1 MLSKQSFN
9 ISFTFCWLFFSILNW
24 IFTKTIFMIK
34 PYLATLILAAVIFCS
49 CQKTNTENPSS
60 STANVIFKFRFDS
73 NQARLNSI
81 GGISTIAAGN
91 AAQNPIMNK
100 MSAHYI
106 ELTPTAFTGLG
117 AGAVVYRASET
128 TAGGGSAID
137 FSKSSAVGNN
147 ETFFSIPIKNI
158 AVGDYQYLRVSLAYQ
173 NLDVKFHLDT
183 VINVPPTG
191 PIAISQD
198 FPITIAGF
206 IGFNTYINSL
216 TIKTQTIAVNAN
228 KLQGF
233 WAAETS
239 GSILGFPFN
248 YKTSGQAPAGATT
261 VVNPIFATS
270 PIPQGSCLVT
280 GAFAGGAKLKI
291 KGTETKDIVV
301 VVSLSSNKSFE
312 WTDTNGNG
320 KWDATKGERVVDMGL
335 RGMLPS
341 IQ

>member
-1 MLSKQSFN
+1 MAFLLKPLIMIKSYAA
-9 ISFTFCWLFFSILNW
+9 ISIL
-24 IFTKTIFMIK
+24 
-34 PYLATLILAAVIFCS
+34 ATVCFCS
-49 CQKTNTENPSS
+49 CKKNNTDTPATT
-60 STANVIFKFRFDS
+60 TANVIFKFRFDS
-73 NQARLNSI
+73 TQVRLNNI
-81 GGISTIAAGN
+81 GAVSTIPIGN

-117 AGAVVYRASET
+117 AGAVVYRAPET
-128 TAGGGSAID
+128 TAGGATAID
-137 FSKSSAVGNN
+137 FSKSTAVGNN

-183 VINVPPTG
+183 VINVPPVGATN
-191 PIAISQD
+191 ISQD
-198 FPITIAGF
+198 FPATIAGF
-206 IGFNTYINSL
+206 IGFNTYINSF
-216 TIKTQTIAVNAN
+216 TIKNQTMAVNAN

-239 GSILGFPFN
+239 GTVLGFPFSS
-248 YKTSGQAPAGATT
+248 TASGQAPAGATT

-291 KGTETKDIVV
+291 TGTETNDIVV

-312 WTDTNGNG
+312 WVDNNANG

-335 RGMLPS
+335 RGMIPS

>member
-1 MLSKQSFN
+1 
-9 ISFTFCWLFFSILNW
+9 
-24 IFTKTIFMIK
+24 MIK
-34 PYLATLILAAVIFCS
+34 SYAAILILATVCFCS
-49 CQKTNTENPSS
+49 CQKTNTDTPA
-60 STANVIFKFRFDS
+60 TANVIFKFRFDS
-73 NQARLNSI
+73 NQVRLNNI
-81 GGISTIAAGN
+81 GAVSTIPAGN

-117 AGAVVYRASET
+117 AGAVVYRAAET
-128 TAGGGSAID
+128 TAGGATAID

-147 ETFFSIPIKNI
+147 EVFFSIPIKNI

-183 VINVPPTG
+183 VINVPPVGATN
-191 PIAISQD
+191 ISQD
-198 FPITIAGF
+198 FPATIAGF
-206 IGFNTYINSL
+206 IGFNTYINSF
-216 TIKTQTIAVNAN
+216 TIKNQTMAVNAN

-239 GSILGFPFN
+239 GNVLGFPFSST
-248 YKTSGQAPAGATT
+248 TSGQAPAGATT

-280 GAFAGGAKLKI
+280 GAFAGGTKLKI
-291 KGTETKDIVV
+291 SGAETNDIVV
-301 VVSLSSNKSFE
+301 IVSLSSNKSFE
-312 WTDTNGNG
+312 WVDNNGNG

-335 RGMLPS
+335 RGMIPS

>member
-1 MLSKQSFN
+1 VAFLPKPL
-9 ISFTFCWLFFSILNW
+9 I
-24 IFTKTIFMIK
+24 MIK
-34 PYLATLILAAVIFCS
+34 PFAAILILAIICFSS
-49 CQKTNTENPSS
+49 CKKNSSENPSS
-60 STANVIFKFRFDS
+60 STANVIFKFKFDS
-73 NQARLNSI
+73 TQTRLNNI
-81 GGISTIAAGN
+81 GAVSTIAAGN

-106 ELTPTAFTGLG
+106 ELTPSAFTGLG
-117 AGAVVYRASET
+117 AGAVVYRATET
-128 TAGGGSAID
+128 NTGGVNAID
-137 FSKSSAVGNN
+137 FSKSTAVGNN

-158 AVGDYQYLRVSLAYQ
+158 AIGDYQYLRVSLAYQ

-191 PIAISQD
+191 SISISQD
-198 FPITIAGF
+198 FPTTIAGF

-216 TIKTQTIAVNAN
+216 TIKTQTVAVNAN

-239 GSILGFPFN
+239 GTILGFPFN
-248 YKTSGQAPAGATT
+248 YTTSGQAPAGATT

-291 KGTETKDIVV
+291 TGTETKDIVV
-301 VVSLSSNKSFE
+301 MVSLSSNKSFE
-312 WTDTNGNG
+312 WVDTNGNG